1 MQGPCKFHGHE
12 GDKKK
17 IKLRSAQKQGLG
29 KKLLAS

>member
-12 GDKKK
+12 GDKKM
-17 IKLRSAQKQGLG
+17 KLRSAQKQGLG